1 MLQGE
6 VRAARG
12 CRPQVAGPRL
22 HAHTRLQVYL
32 ELLRM
37 MVLPEGL
44 DARLMRAM
52 VEAIKQHRL
61 RREREELGRGDWA
74 ALKAEGLA
82 LRPSWR
88 QQWPSPE
95 DLKPAEGLV
104 NVGGDGNNFAIFVAS
119 LLHAV
124 GAKARP
130 PPSPLAP
137 PASALAPPASALAP
151 PASALAPPASAL
163 APPASRY
170 VTCAPRLASPRLA
183 SPRLASPR
191 LASPRLAAR

>member
-1 MLQGE
+1 MML
-6 VRAARG
+6 
-12 CRPQVAGPRL
+12 
-22 HAHTRLQVYL
+22 
-32 ELLRM
+32 
-37 MVLPEGL
+37 LPEGL

-61 RREREELGRGDWA
+61 RREREELRRGDWA

-88 QQWPSPE
+88 QQWPRPE

-104 NVGGDGNNFAIFVAS
+104 NVGGDGNDFAIFVAS

-130 PPSPLAP
+130 PPSQTLRAP
-137 PASALAPPASALAP
+137 PLPCGSHLRGAQVAGAQATPAATPVVSQ
-151 PASALAPPASAL
+151 
-163 APPASRY
+163 
-170 VTCAPRLASPRLA
+170 VN
-183 SPRLASPR
+183 
-191 LASPRLAAR
+191 AAAVPVDLNAGVGS

>member
-1 MLQGE
+1 MHAHAHARCTRLQ
-6 VRAARG
+6 APG
-12 CRPQVAGPRL
+12 CRPDCT
-22 HAHTRLQVYL
+22 HTRLQVYL

-37 MVLPEGL
+37 MLLPEGL

-61 RREREELGRGDWA
+61 RREREELRRGDWA

-88 QQWPSPE
+88 QQWPRPE

-104 NVGGDGNNFAIFVAS
+104 NVGGDGNDFAIFVAS

-124 GAKARP
+124 GTKARP

-137 PASALAPPASALAP
+137 PASALAPPACAASPPHLA
-151 PASALAPPASAL
+151 SL
-163 APPASRY
+163 
-170 VTCAPRLASPRLA
+170 RLASPRRTVITHPAPPPPQPSQPPTQPPLTHTAA
-183 SPRLASPR
+183 SPPRCASR
-191 LASPRLAAR
+191 

>member
-1 MLQGE
+1 MHAHAHARCTRLQ
-6 VRAARG
+6 APG
-12 CRPQVAGPRL
+12 CRPDCT
-22 HAHTRLQVYL
+22 HTRLQVYL

-37 MVLPEGL
+37 MLLPEGL

-61 RREREELGRGDWA
+61 RREREALRRGDWA

-88 QQWPSPE
+88 QQWPRPE

-104 NVGGDGNNFAIFVAS
+104 NVGGDGNDFAIFVAS

-137 PASALAPPASALAP
+137 PASALAPPAS
-151 PASALAPPASAL
+151 
-163 APPASRY
+163 RC
-170 VTCAPRLASPRLA
+170 VTPAPRLASPRLA
-183 SPRLASPR
+183 AP
-191 LASPRLAAR
+191 